1 MRDICVW
8 GGAGFIGSV
17 LIGRLLDR
25 GYNVTVVDN
34 LHKGGDSLLQY
45 VNNKNFHFERADIS
59 QESQVKKVHEKDYEG
74 IILLSG
80 IVGLPA
86 CKKHPSLAK
95 AVNEDGWANVAKYKG
110 RAKLVAAGTGSVYG
124 IVKDEIC
131 TENTSTNPQSLYG
144 ITKLNGEK
152 AILNY
157 LNTVVL
163 RFATCIGVSPSMRL
177 DLLPNYMCYEAVI
190 NRFLSVFESGN
201 MRTFIDIRDFADSLI
216 FILEN
221 FDNLKYRVYNVG
233 TEKNNWTK
241 RQLAEYIGEKTGCM
255 IAYAETH
262 KDEDARDYACD
273 YSRIHEAGFN
283 VKYSMEETIMDL
295 IKSVPLLDTQN
306 KYKKW

>member
-1 MRDICVW
+1 MKNICVW
-8 GGAGFIGSV
+8 GGAGFVGSV
-17 LIGRLLDR
+17 LVGMLLDK
-25 GYNVTVVDN
+25 GHKVSVIDN

-45 VNNKNFHFERADIS
+45 VNNKNFNFERADIS
-59 QESQVKKVHEKDYEG
+59 QVEQVKKVHEKDYDG

-95 AVNEDGWANVAKYKG
+95 AVNEEGWANVAKYKG
-110 RAKLVAAGTGSVYG
+110 RAKLVAASTGSVYG

-131 TENTSTNPQSLYG
+131 TENTKTNPQSLYG
-144 ITKLNGEK
+144 ITKLNGET
-152 AILNY
+152 AILKEP
-157 LNTVVL
+157 NTVSL
-163 RFATCIGVSPSMRL
+163 RFATCVGVSPNMRL

-190 NRFLSVFESGN
+190 NRFLSVFEPDN
-201 MRTFIDIRDFADSLI
+201 MRTFIDIRDFANSLI

-221 FDNLKYRVYNVG
+221 FDNLKYKVYNVG

-241 RQLAEYIGEKTGCM
+241 RQLAEYIKGKTGC
-255 IAYAETH
+255 IVTYAETH

-273 YSRIHEAGFN
+273 YNRIREAGFN
-283 VKYSMEETIMDL
+283 VKYLMEEIIDDL
-295 IKSVPLLDTQN
+295 IKSILLLDTQN

>member
-110 RAKLVAAGTGSVYG
+110 KAKLVAASTGSVYG
-124 IVKDEIC
+124 IVKDEVC
-131 TENTSTNPQSLYG
+131 
-144 ITKLNGEK
+144 
-152 AILNY
+152 
-157 LNTVVL
+157 
-163 RFATCIGVSPSMRL
+163 
-177 DLLPNYMCYEAVI
+177 
-190 NRFLSVFESGN
+190 
-201 MRTFIDIRDFADSLI
+201 
-216 FILEN
+216 
-221 FDNLKYRVYNVG
+221 
-233 TEKNNWTK
+233 
-241 RQLAEYIGEKTGCM
+241 
-255 IAYAETH
+255 
-262 KDEDARDYACD
+262 
-273 YSRIHEAGFN
+273 
-283 VKYSMEETIMDL
+283 
-295 IKSVPLLDTQN
+295 
-306 KYKKW
+306 